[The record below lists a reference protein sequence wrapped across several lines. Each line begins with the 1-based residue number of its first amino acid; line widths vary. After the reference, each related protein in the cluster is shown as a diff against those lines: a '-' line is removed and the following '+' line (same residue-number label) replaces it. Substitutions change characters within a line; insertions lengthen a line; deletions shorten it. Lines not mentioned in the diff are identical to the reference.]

1 MKSFRRITYKVSE
14 KKLKLLI
21 LKDPD
26 RIAAIAEEV
35 KGCKGLIIRN
45 KNLNLSAGIWAII
58 NKSLDITEQRL
69 WHMNPEVEAS
79 VASFQTV

>member
-1 MKSFRRITYKVSE
+1 MGSMVIHLISIRVLLSTLKHQKHKTTLNSAMKLLRKIIYKVSE

-45 KNLNLSAGIWAII
+45 KNLNLSAGI
-58 NKSLDITEQRL
+58 
-69 WHMNPEVEAS
+69 
-79 VASFQTV
+79 